1 MNCLARA
8 VLALFCL
15 LVAAVAVLAFAVRS
29 DERPEAFTA
38 ADVTGVWLGDRG
50 GRLEVLPDGRAR
62 LSGSG
67 EWTCVPGQATAATP
81 AEGSWVLARHSDE
94 DPGILV
100 KFSADGPQGADGD
113 RGADGAPGRRACS
126 DWFAVHGSGKGNA
139 TGDGADVWA
148 RFLAHRTHWERY
160 RRATT
165 G

>member
-1 MNCLARA
+1 MQNLARA
-8 VLALFCL
+8 VLVLFGL
-15 LVAAVAVLAFAVRS
+15 LVAAVAALAFAVRS

-50 GRLEVLPDGRAR
+50 GRLEVMSDGRAR

-67 EWTCVPGQATAATP
+67 EWACVPGQAAGAAP
-81 AEGSWVLARHSDE
+81 AEGSWVLDRHSDE
-94 DPGILV
+94 DPGVLV
-100 KFSADGPQGADGD
+100 KFSAYGSQGADGH
-113 RGADGAPGRRACS
+113 RGADGPPVPLACS

-148 RFLAHRTHWERY
+148 RFLAHGTHWERY
-160 RRATT
+160 RRTAT